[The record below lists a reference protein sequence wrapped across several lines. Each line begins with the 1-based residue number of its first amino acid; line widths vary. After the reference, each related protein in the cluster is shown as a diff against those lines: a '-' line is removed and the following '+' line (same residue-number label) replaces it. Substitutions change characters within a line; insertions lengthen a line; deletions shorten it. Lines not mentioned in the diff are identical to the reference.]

1 MRFGYMEA
9 TKDFNKR
16 NFGREVGAKPHWS
29 VYKRHWRGREVE
41 TEYSLEKVKILFAKK
56 PQKTKKTPIK
66 QNPNS
71 IISISQGSFHVT

>member
-41 TEYSLEKVKILFAKK
+41 TMSIVWKKLRLFLQKNPKK
-56 PQKTKKTPIK
+56 QKKH
-66 QNPNS
+66 Q
-71 IISISQGSFHVT
+71 